1 MKRKTARPLNLSTA
15 AEPDTGA
22 APEDVFAAPYAE
34 PDTDL
39 DMEPSP
45 QDTAQEAHETEVEHE
60 PEPEPP
66 LTVGVAESAEAP
78 PARAALPPL
87 AVRRDLPPQP
97 VAAKGGGRGIYA
109 LALVI
114 SIVWAA
120 GPIAFFS
127 GYTRGI
133 EPFDYEPFAVTVF
146 ALLAAGPIALVW
158 VAAFL
163 LNQGARLAAEARFAR
178 AQAEDMIRPA
188 AIAAAGAGG
197 AAEMIREQIE
207 HAVAAAAQARHE
219 LATLREVLAAESATL
234 IEAAESSART
244 ANVLT
249 TTLGYERTELITLS
263 SNLEGQVANV
273 EDAIVRQARM
283 VSEASDLA
291 ETQIREAEAQL
302 AARAADLAAAAG
314 DATDAARTAGE
325 DLARQAARLEAA
337 GTGVTEQIRTVEDGL
352 AEQRA
357 ALVSVALSL
366 RTEQEDF
373 AAQVESQQA
382 QLSEVL
388 AAVRAEA
395 ADLGAAAV
403 KGGEALESLVAKA
416 VDQVRDVAEVA
427 AEERDLFSAS
437 SLQSLGALAEAA
449 RHERSVLEEE
459 AQNAIAALSHAAADA
474 RAATESQTES
484 ARQRIDQ
491 LSEAAFAA
499 GQKADMVFEARL
511 NEARALIE
519 QSASL
524 VEEAGARAGERLV
537 SGLEA
542 ARRTVEQLEG
552 LLSEVDARTAR
563 LPADAQARGE
573 EVKAVVEQGV
583 EELLNA
589 ARRAADET
597 QAIDAAFQERVR
609 RNYEM
614 LSEAV
619 RLMGV
624 VSSPSAVRTPR
635 IPSTTRT
642 GGLTPR
648 AMRPSQAADRAEAP
662 PASDPTADAPATR
675 PRLKLTPTTGDEALF
690 EESAEPTASAA
701 DDFDGDDWTWRELLA
716 EVDEAAPPPPTPV
729 DTDTPRLLSQI
740 STLGIDPVALLP
752 RTRLEEIA
760 AVLRDGDQAAAR
772 DVVRRLA
779 PAAMRRLS
787 RRVLTDAPLRT
798 QASHFLKR
806 FEIEIDEAAA
816 EHGGEGLIELIASD
830 EGRAFLLLDAAL
842 GEFG

>member
-1 MKRKTARPLNLSTA
+1 MKRKTIKPLDLST
-15 AEPDTGA
+15 PDAPETGP

-45 QDTAQEAHETEVEHE
+45 GAASASERQPDA
-60 PEPEPP
+60 EPP
-66 LTVGVAESAEAP
+66 LSMGVAENAEP
-78 PARAALPPL
+78 PARSALPPL
-87 AVRRDLPPQP
+87 PARRDLPPQP

-133 EPFDYEPFAVTVF
+133 QPFDYQPFAVTVF

-197 AAEMIREQIE
+197 AVEMVREQID

-219 LATLREVLAAESATL
+219 LATLREVLAAESVTL

-244 ANVLT
+244 ANALT

-263 SNLEGQVANV
+263 SALEGQVASV
-273 EDAIVRQARM
+273 EDAIVRQARL
-283 VSEASDLA
+283 VSDASDLA

-314 DATDAARTAGE
+314 DATDAARIAGE

-337 GTGVTEQIRTVEDGL
+337 GTGVSEQIRTVEDGL

-366 RTEQEDF
+366 RSEQEDF

-388 AAVRAEA
+388 AMVRAEA
-395 ADLGAAAV
+395 SDLGAAAL
-403 KGGEALESLVAKA
+403 KGGEAVEALVAKA
-416 VDQVRDVAEVA
+416 VDQVREVAEAA
-427 AEERDLFSAS
+427 AEERDMFSAS

-449 RHERSVLEEE
+449 RHERSVLADE
-459 AQNAIAALSHAAADA
+459 AQTAIEALSRAAADA

-499 GQKADMVFEARL
+499 GQKADVAFEARL

-524 VEEAGARAGERLV
+524 VEEAGARAGERLIN
-537 SGLEA
+537 GLES

-552 LLSEVDARTAR
+552 LLAEVDARAAR
-563 LPADAQARGE
+563 MPAEAQARGK

-583 EELLNA
+583 EDLLDA

-624 VSSPSAVRTPR
+624 VSGPSSIRPPRAPSARLAGAGAFSPR
-635 IPSTTRT
+635 PMRPAQTDELGDGAAEPANSE
-642 GGLTPR
+642 PR
-648 AMRPSQAADRAEAP
+648 A
-662 PASDPTADAPATR
+662 R
-675 PRLKLTPTTGDEALF
+675 PRLKLTPTPSDEALF
-690 EESAEPTASAA
+690 EDPAQPSPA
-701 DDFDGDDWTWRELLA
+701 DDFDGEDWTWKELLA
-716 EVDEAAPPPPTPV
+716 EVDDRAAAAPPPV
-729 DTDTPRLLSQI
+729 DNDTPRLLSQI
-740 STLGIDPVALLP
+740 RALGIDPVALLP
-752 RTRLEEIA
+752 RTRLQEIVG
-760 AVLRDGDQAAAR
+760 VLKDGDQAAAR

-779 PAAMRRLS
+779 PAAMRRMS
-787 RRVLTDAPLRT
+787 RRVLTDTPLRT
-798 QASHFLKR
+798 QATHFLKR
-806 FEIEIDEAAA
+806 FEIEIDEAQA
-816 EHGGEGLIELIASD
+816 EHGEEGLMELVASD

-842 GEFG
+842 GELG

>member
-1 MKRKTARPLNLSTA
+1 MKRKTVKPLDLSTPEA
-15 AEPDTGA
+15 PETGP

-34 PDTDL
+34 PDSDL

-45 QDTAQEAHETEVEHE
+45 KEAPPVAEAD
-60 PEPEPP
+60 PEPP
-66 LTVGVAESAEAP
+66 LTMGVAESAEAP
-78 PARAALPPL
+78 PARAELPPL
-87 AVRRDLPPQP
+87 PVRRDLPPQP
-97 VAAKGGGRGIYA
+97 VAPKGGGRGIYA

-127 GYTRGI
+127 GYTRNI
-133 EPFDYEPFAVTVF
+133 QPFDYEPFAITVF

-197 AAEMIREQIE
+197 AAEMIRGQIE

-234 IEAAESSART
+234 IEAAEHSART
-244 ANVLT
+244 ANALT
-249 TTLGYERTELITLS
+249 TSLGFERTELITLS
-263 SNLEGQVANV
+263 ANLEGQVASV
-273 EDAIVRQARM
+273 EDAIVRQARL

-302 AARAADLAAAAG
+302 AAGAANLSVAAG
-314 DATDAARTAGE
+314 DATDAARTAAE

-337 GTGVTEQIRTVEDGL
+337 GTGVTEQIRTVEDSL

-388 AAVRAEA
+388 AMVRAEA
-395 ADLGAAAV
+395 GDLGAAALQ
-403 KGGEALESLVAKA
+403 GGEAVEALVAKA
-416 VDQVRDVAEVA
+416 VDQVREVAEAA
-427 AEERDLFSAS
+427 AEERDHFSAA

-449 RHERSVLEEE
+449 RHERAVLEDE
-459 AQNAIAALSHAAADA
+459 AQNAIEALSRAAADA

-499 GQKADMVFEARL
+499 GQKADTAFEARL

-537 SGLEA
+537 NGLEA

-552 LLSEVDARTAR
+552 LLAEVDARTAR
-563 LPADAQARGE
+563 LPADAHARGQ

-583 EELLNA
+583 EELLTA

-597 QAIDAAFQERVR
+597 QAIDAAFQERVH

-624 VSSPSAVRTPR
+624 VSGPATARPARAASLRHFT
-635 IPSTTRT
+635 PST
-642 GGLTPR
+642 LSPR
-648 AMRPSQAADRAEAP
+648 ALRPSQTAEAAETPP
-662 PASDPTADAPATR
+662 PAAEEAPART
-675 PRLKLTPTTGDEALF
+675 RLKLKPTPATGDEALF
-690 EESAEPTASAA
+690 DEPASSERTAA
-701 DDFDGDDWTWRELLA
+701 DDFDGDDWTWKELLA
-716 EVDEAAPPPPTPV
+716 EVDDGAPPAPAAAP

-740 STLGIDPVALLP
+740 TALGIDPAALLP
-752 RTRLEEIA
+752 RTRLEEIV
-760 AVLRDGDQAAAR
+760 AVLREGDQAAAR

-779 PAAMRRLS
+779 PAAMRRMS
-787 RRVLTDAPLRT
+787 RRVLTDTPLRT

-806 FEIEIDEAAA
+806 FEIELDEAAA
-816 EHGGEGLIELIASD
+816 EHGDEGLMELIASD

-842 GEFG
+842 GELG

>member
-1 MKRKTARPLNLSTA
+1 MKRKTVKPLDLSTPQ
-15 AEPDTGA
+15 EPETGPV
-22 APEDVFAAPYAE
+22 PEDVFAGPYAE

-45 QDTAQEAHETEVEHE
+45 QETPTAE
-60 PEPEPP
+60 PEPEPEPEAP
-66 LTVGVAESAEAP
+66 LTMGMTESAEAP
-78 PARAALPPL
+78 PARSALPPL
-87 AVRRDLPPQP
+87 PARRDLPPQP
-97 VAAKGGGRGIYA
+97 VAPKGGGRGIYA

-127 GYTRGI
+127 GYTRGV
-133 EPFDYEPFAVTVF
+133 EPFDYEPFAITVF

-197 AAEMIREQIE
+197 AAEMVREQIE

-263 SNLEGQVANV
+263 ANLEGQVAHV

-283 VSEASDLA
+283 VSDASDLA

-337 GTGVTEQIRTVEDGL
+337 GTGVTEQIRTVEDSL

-388 AAVRAEA
+388 AMVRAEA
-395 ADLGAAAV
+395 ADLGTVALQ
-403 KGGEALESLVAKA
+403 GGEAVEALVAKA
-416 VDQVRDVAEVA
+416 VDQVREVAEAA
-427 AEERDLFSAS
+427 AEERDHFSAS

-449 RHERSVLEEE
+449 RHERSVLEDE
-459 AQNAIAALSHAAADA
+459 AQTAIEALSRAASDV

-491 LSEAAFAA
+491 LSEAAFIA
-499 GQKADMVFEARL
+499 GQKADVAFEARL

-519 QSASL
+519 QSANL

-537 SGLEA
+537 SGLES
-542 ARRTVEQLEG
+542 ARRTIEQLEG

-563 LPADAQARGE
+563 MPADAQARGQ

-624 VSSPSAVRTPR
+624 VSGPSAVRPVR
-635 IPSTTRT
+635 ASTRP
-642 GGLTPR
+642 LPANPAPR
-648 AMRPSQAADRAEAP
+648 ALRPSQTSDAADPAAPADGDP
-662 PASDPTADAPATR
+662 PAR
-675 PRLKLTPTTGDEALF
+675 PRLKLKPTPATGDEALF
-690 EESAEPTASAA
+690 DEPADAARDAA
-701 DDFDGDDWTWRELLA
+701 DDFDGDDWTWKELLA
-716 EVDEAAPPPPTPV
+716 EVDDGAPPAPVPV
-729 DTDTPRLLSQI
+729 DTDTPRLLAQI
-740 STLGIDPVALLP
+740 SALGIDASALLP

-760 AVLRDGDQAAAR
+760 PFLKDGDQGAAR

-787 RRVLTDAPLRT
+787 RRVLTDTAVRT
-798 QASHFLKR
+798 QAKHFLKR

-816 EHGGEGLIELIASD
+816 EHGDEGLMALIASD

>member
-1 MKRKTARPLNLSTA
+1 
-15 AEPDTGA
+15 
-22 APEDVFAAPYAE
+22 
-34 PDTDL
+34 
-39 DMEPSP
+39 
-45 QDTAQEAHETEVEHE
+45 
-60 PEPEPP
+60 
-66 LTVGVAESAEAP
+66 
-78 PARAALPPL
+78 
-87 AVRRDLPPQP
+87 
-97 VAAKGGGRGIYA
+97 
-109 LALVI
+109 
-114 SIVWAA
+114 
-120 GPIAFFS
+120 
-127 GYTRGI
+127 
-133 EPFDYEPFAVTVF
+133 
-146 ALLAAGPIALVW
+146 
-158 VAAFL
+158 
-163 LNQGARLAAEARFAR
+163 
-178 AQAEDMIRPA
+178 
-188 AIAAAGAGG
+188 
-197 AAEMIREQIE
+197 
-207 HAVAAAAQARHE
+207 
-219 LATLREVLAAESATL
+219 LREVLAAESATL

-244 ANVLT
+244 ANALT
-249 TTLGYERTELITLS
+249 TTLGFERTELITLS
-263 SNLEGQVANV
+263 ANLEGQVASV
-273 EDAIVRQARM
+273 EDAIVRQARL

-337 GTGVTEQIRTVEDGL
+337 GTGVTEQIRTVEDSL

-388 AAVRAEA
+388 AMVRAEA
-395 ADLGAAAV
+395 ADLGNAAL
-403 KGGEALESLVAKA
+403 KGGEAVEELVAKA
-416 VDQVRDVAEVA
+416 VDQVREVAVAA
-427 AEERDLFSAS
+427 AEERDHFSAA

-449 RHERSVLEEE
+449 RHERAALEEE
-459 AQNAIAALSHAAADA
+459 AQSALEALSRAAADV

-499 GQKADMVFEARL
+499 GQKADMAFEARL

-537 SGLEA
+537 NGLES

-552 LLSEVDARTAR
+552 LLAEVDARTAR
-563 LPADAQARGE
+563 LPADAQARGQ

-624 VSSPSAVRTPR
+624 VSGPSSVRPSRLTPTPR
-635 IPSTTRT
+635 TA
-642 GGLTPR
+642 GLSSLSPR
-648 AMRPSQAADRAEAP
+648 GMRPSQGADQTEATSEPAGGEP
-662 PASDPTADAPATR
+662 PAR

-690 EESAEPTASAA
+690 EEPGRPTSA
-701 DDFDGDDWTWRELLA
+701 DDFDGEDWTWKELLA
-716 EVDEAAPPPPTPV
+716 EVDDGASPPPAAAA
-729 DTDTPRLLSQI
+729 DTETPRLLSQI
-740 STLGIDPVALLP
+740 SALGIDPTALLP

-772 DVVRRLA
+772 EVVRRLA
-779 PAAMRRLS
+779 PAAMRRMS
-787 RRVLTDAPLRT
+787 RRVLTDGPLRT

-806 FEIEIDEAAA
+806 FEIELDEAAA
-816 EHGGEGLIELIASD
+816 EHGGEGLIELIATD

-842 GEFG
+842 GELK